1 MRGCTTDAAER
12 RGSGRPPQQPLAGV
26 RVIELGSLIAG
37 PCAGRLLADFGT
49 EEIKVDDP
57 LRPGPL
63 RQWENA
69 RLRGR
74 ILWWPVQSR
83 NKRLVSL
90 DLRIPAGGII

>member
-1 MRGCTTDAAER
+1 
-12 RGSGRPPQQPLAGV
+12 
-26 RVIELGSLIAG
+26 
-37 PCAGRLLADFGT
+37 
-49 EEIKVDDP
+49 
-57 LRPGPL
+57 L